1 SQKIENSVEDLES
14 KETPVAIQGMEKR
27 PFEEILRLLASAQPK
42 IAVSA
47 SNELLRRGMARPQ
60 LEIAVALAQ
69 GDAQARSEAMDQLV
83 RDTSF
88 DSVPWLVWMA
98 EQADP
103 KVRRKAIAML
113 GSMSSPEAM
122 RKLRLLKQRESDSS
136 IADQINQVL
145 LAAGTP
151 SNTIR

>member
-1 SQKIENSVEDLES
+1 
-14 KETPVAIQGMEKR
+14 MEKR
-27 PFEEILRLLASAQPK
+27 PFEEILRLLASAQSK

-47 SNELLRRGMARPQ
+47 SDELLRRGMNRSQ

-69 GDAQARSEAMDQLV
+69 GDAQARSDAMDQLV

-88 DSVPWLVWMA
+88 DSVPWVVWMA

-145 LAAGTP
+145 LATGTP
-151 SNTIR
+151 SNPLR

>member
-1 SQKIENSVEDLES
+1 VETTQE
-14 KETPVAIQGMEKR
+14 P
-27 PFEEILRLLASAQPK
+27 EILFTCDNSGVGTLMLNRPDRLNAFGPSMLKAWAQT
-42 IAVSA
+42 
-47 SNELLRRGMARPQ
+47 LD
-60 LEIAVALAQ
+60 
-69 GDAQARSEAMDQLV
+69 DA
-83 RDTSF
+83 
-88 DSVPWLVWMA
+88 
-98 EQADP
+98 QADP

-151 SNTIR
+151 SSTIR